1 MGDEK
6 VEVTIK
12 VDADLLAQV
21 TELLKPYGLTP
32 EDLIIKFFE
41 YCVDPKTKNQAIEHL
56 KKWKEEF
63 MSESKVDADDK

>member
-21 TELLKPYGLTP
+21 TELLKPYGLT
-32 EDLIIKFFE
+32 LRI
-41 YCVDPKTKNQAIEHL
+41 
-56 KKWKEEF
+56 
-63 MSESKVDADDK
+63 

>member
-12 VDADLLAQV
+12 VDADL
-21 TELLKPYGLTP
+21 TP
-32 EDLIIKFFE
+32 EDLIIKFIE
-41 YCVDPKTKNQAIEHL
+41 YCVDPKTSNHAIELL

-63 MSESKVDADDK
+63 MSESMVDADGK

>member
-32 EDLIIKFFE
+32 EDLIIKFIE
-41 YCVDPKTKNQAIEHL
+41 YCVDPKTSNHAIELL

-63 MSESKVDADDK
+63 MSESMVDADGK

>member
-32 EDLIIKFFE
+32 EDLIIKFIE
-41 YCVDPKTKNQAIEHL
+41 YCVDSKTSNHAIELL

-63 MSESKVDADDK
+63 MSESMVDADGK